1 MTTVAKAIA
10 DSEANGFDTPL
21 QYLYT
26 EPMPHSPQE
35 KKRAI
40 TRLRRIQGQADALAR
55 VIEDGTDCGTVLQQ
69 LAAMRGGINGL
80 MADVLQ
86 GHLEESFG
94 VNGEDAQPGQPLDPA
109 KLTQAIDETVSLVR
123 TYLK

>member
-1 MTTVAKAIA
+1 
-10 DSEANGFDTPL
+10 
-21 QYLYT
+21 
-26 EPMPHSPQE
+26 MPHSPQE

-40 TRLRRIQGQADALAR
+40 TRLRRIQGQAEALTR
-55 VIEDGTDCGTVLQQ
+55 NIEAGADCGAVLQQ

-86 GHLEESFG
+86 GHLCESLG
-94 VNGEDAQPGQPLDPA
+94 HADCAGLTEADDPA
-109 KLTQAIDETVSLVR
+109 HAALHRAIDDTVALVR